1 MAVALVTFRTQ
12 AGATK
17 KGDPNSATLPTS
29 TPPAPVILSVPP
41 VQLKWVGLPRVR
53 KSPTAIVV
61 VLKLMMLIKRTG
73 RIPATF
79 TVAALLICN
88 VDPLG
93 TLEPPPDQWICV
105 GATVRLLVELL
116 GVLCVP

>member
-53 KSPTAIVV
+53 KSPTVIVPL
-61 VLKLMMLIKRTG
+61 LKLIMLRKSTDM
-73 RIPATF
+73 IPATF
-79 TVAALLICN
+79 TLAPLLIFN
-88 VDPLG
+88 VDPLA
-93 TLEPPPDQWICV
+93 TLKPLP
-105 GATVRLLVELL
+105 VELI
-116 GVLCVP
+116 